1 MKKLLL
7 GLLLISGLQIH
18 AQNLNKYLELAAQ
31 NNPKL
36 NSKYK
41 LYLAAL
47 EKVDQNGS
55 LPDPTLSF
63 GYFISPVETRVGPQN
78 MRFSLSQMFPWMGTR
93 AVRKQVA
100 SSWAKAMFE
109 EFQEEKSKLFLAV
122 QSKWLKLYEL
132 GEEIKIHKQ
141 NLKFLQSYEPIT
153 QTKYE
158 SNLVSLTDL
167 VRVQIQI
174 QEAQTELELF
184 RINQEIAR
192 GEFNELLNR
201 PLSMGVNTEIA
212 VIESPFI
219 DPESDSLKMNQP
231 QLKAA
236 QERLNA
242 LNYQLELTKLQ
253 RRPNL
258 GVGLDYALVGKRN
271 DVSIPDNGKDILM
284 PMVSFSLPVF
294 GKKNRALQQEAM
306 LQKESTELEIV
317 SIKNSLLNEWRK
329 TELSAS
335 YASKQ
340 LSLYEKEIEKTE
352 LLLRVLTSEYT
363 NANTS
368 FEELLLTQQKLL
380 LIKLAEVKA
389 RVNLQ
394 QVSFQKQYLTG
405 YHMSD
410 NQEKNEE

>member
-78 MRFSLSQMFPWMGTR
+78 MRFSLSQMFPWKGTR